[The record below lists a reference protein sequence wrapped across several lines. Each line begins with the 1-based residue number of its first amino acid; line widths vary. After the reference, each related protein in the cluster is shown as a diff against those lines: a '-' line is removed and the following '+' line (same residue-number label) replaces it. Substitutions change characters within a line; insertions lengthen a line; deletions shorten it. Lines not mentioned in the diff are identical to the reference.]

1 MRCDARLGWIS
12 SFILLLMKQNR
23 VIEETSIRNLLLGT
37 EAVSG
42 DCVCTEI
49 ASEIVY
55 APCVCTSSLPSGL

>member
-1 MRCDARLGWIS
+1 
-12 SFILLLMKQNR
+12 MKQNR